1 MKKPEIFLQH
11 IFESICDIERYT
23 KGLSASDFHLN
34 TQVQDAVIRKLEI
47 TGEAVKNIPKFFKN
61 KQSKIP
67 WQKIAGTRDILIHEY
82 FGVDLNLVWI
92 VVKKELPKL
101 KKEIVKLIAIQDFF
115 EAENGPILR
124 GDLNKL
130 AKKFK

>member
-1 MKKPEIFLQH
+1 MKKPEFFLQH
-11 IFESICDIERYT
+11 IFESIGDIERYT
-23 KGLSASDFHLN
+23 KDLKANDFYKN
-34 TQVQDAVIRKLEI
+34 TQIQDAVIRKLEI
-47 TGEAVKNIPKFFKN
+47 IGEAVKNIPKVFKN
-61 KQSKIP
+61 KHPQIP

-101 KKEIVKLIAIQDFF
+101 KKEISNLIAIQELFD
-115 EAENGPILR
+115 AEKEPNLK
-124 GDLNKL
+124 GDLRKL